1 MLKGSRKSKA
11 DEPTVIVIDPGAS
24 HNDENKAVT
33 DPGDERMVHI
43 GISWLIATL
52 TDNALRNSMKKTPIR
67 RKHQCGRRRKRTQN
81 KLQR

>member
-33 DPGDERMVHI
+33 DLGDERMVYRDILAH
-43 GISWLIATL
+43 S
-52 TDNALRNSMKKTPIR
+52 DPY
-67 RKHQCGRRRKRTQN
+67 
-81 KLQR
+81 